1 MTGFCSRSLGPLF
14 LLCFAALGCG
24 GNRQL
29 QSVTVQPSQAD
40 AKNFTNGQVQFTAT
54 GVFSNSGMPVTLT
67 SKDITWCYGGV
78 ASSATLTAGICAG
91 NVAQLVS
98 IDSNGVAQC
107 NSGFQGMGLILAGV
121 PIPASMPD
129 VGQQLKVY
137 GSATLTCP

>member
-1 MTGFCSRSLGPLF
+1 VTGFRSRSLGPLS
-14 LLCFAALGCG
+14 LVCLAALSCG
-24 GNRQL
+24 GSRQL

-54 GVFSNSGMPVTLT
+54 GIFTNSSMPVTLT
-67 SKDITWCYGGV
+67 NKDISWCYGGV
-78 ASSATLTAGICAG
+78 ASSATLTAGMCAG

-121 PIPASMPD
+121 PIPATMPD